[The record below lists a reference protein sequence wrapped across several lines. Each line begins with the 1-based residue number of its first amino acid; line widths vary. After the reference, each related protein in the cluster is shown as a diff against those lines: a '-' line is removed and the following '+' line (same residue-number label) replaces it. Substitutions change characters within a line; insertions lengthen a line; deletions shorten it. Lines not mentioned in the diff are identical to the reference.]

1 MAQKPSI
8 PKGTRDFSPAE
19 MAKRNYIF
27 DTIKQVFALHGFRQ
41 IETPAMENLST
52 LMGKYGEEGDK
63 LLFKILNSGDFLK
76 NASDEQL
83 LDRNCPRLTSALCEK
98 GLRYDLT
105 VPFARYVVQHR
116 DELQMPFKRF
126 QIQPVWRADRPQK
139 GRYRE
144 FYQCDADVVGSNS
157 LLNEV
162 ELVQMIDTV
171 FRKFGIRVSIKINN
185 RKILSGIAEII
196 GEADKIVD
204 ITVAIDKLDKIGL
217 DNVNAELASKGIPQ
231 EAIDKLQPIILLSGT
246 NEEKLETLKT
256 VLAASETGLK
266 GVEESEFILKTIAG
280 LGIQSDVELDL
291 TLARGLNYYTGAIFE
306 VKALDVQIGSI
317 SGGGRYDNLTGVF
330 GMEGVSGVGISFG
343 ADRIYDV
350 LNQLDLYPK
359 DAVDGTQ
366 LLFVNFGEAEAAYVL
381 PVLAK
386 VRAAGIR
393 AEIYP
398 DSAKMKKQMGY
409 ANNKAIPFV
418 AIVGENEMN
427 EGKLTL
433 KNMTTGEQSLV
444 TPDELI
450 DAIKA

>member
-1 MAQKPSI
+1 MATKPSI
-8 PKGTRDFSPAE
+8 PKGTRDFSPVE

-27 DTIKQVFALHGFRQ
+27 NTIREVFYRYGFQQ
-41 IETPAMENLST
+41 IETPSMENLST

-63 LLFKILNSGDFLK
+63 LLFKIQNSGDYFSGLTDEELLSR
-76 NASDEQL
+76 NAVKLASKF
-83 LDRNCPRLTSALCEK
+83 CEK

-105 VPFARYVVQHR
+105 VPFARYVVMHR
-116 DELQMPFKRF
+116 DEITFPFKRF

-162 ELVQMIDTV
+162 ELVQMIDAV
-171 FRKFGIRVSIKINN
+171 FQKFGIRVSIKINN
-185 RKILSGIAEII
+185 RKILTGIAEII

-231 EAIDKLQPIILLSGT
+231 EAIDKLQPIILLSGS
-246 NEEKLETLKT
+246 NEEKIATLKN

-280 LGIQSDVELDL
+280 LGIQSEVELDL

-330 GMEGVSGVGISFG
+330 GMEGMSGVGISFG

-359 DAVDGTQ
+359 EAVNGTQ

-381 PVLAK
+381 PVLAQ

-398 DSAKMKKQMGY
+398 DAAKMKKQMSY
-409 ANNKAIPFV
+409 ANAKMVPFV
-418 AIVGENEMN
+418 AIVGENEMK
-427 EGKLTL
+427 EGKVML
-433 KNMTTGEQSLV
+433 KNMTSGEQSLV
-444 TPDELI
+444 TPDELVA
-450 DAIKA
+450 AING

>member
-1 MAQKPSI
+1 MATKPSI
-8 PKGTRDFSPAE
+8 PKGTRDFSPVE

-27 DTIKQVFALHGFRQ
+27 NTIREVFYRYGFQQ
-41 IETPAMENLST
+41 IETPSMENLST

-63 LLFKILNSGDFLK
+63 LLFKIQNSGDYFSGLTDEELLSR
-76 NASDEQL
+76 NAAKLASKF
-83 LDRNCPRLTSALCEK
+83 CEK

-105 VPFARYVVQHR
+105 VPFARYVVMHR
-116 DELQMPFKRF
+116 DEITFPFKRF

-162 ELVQMIDTV
+162 ELVQMIDAV
-171 FRKFGIRVSIKINN
+171 FQKFGIRVSIKINN
-185 RKILSGIAEII
+185 RKILTGIAEII

-231 EAIDKLQPIILLSGT
+231 EAIDKLQPIILLSGS
-246 NEEKLETLKT
+246 NEEKLATLKN

-280 LGIQSDVELDL
+280 LGIQSEVELDL

-306 VKALDVQIGSI
+306 VKSLDVQIGSI

-330 GMEGVSGVGISFG
+330 GMEGMSGVGISFG

-359 DAVDGTQ
+359 EAVNGTQ

-381 PVLAK
+381 PVLAQ

-398 DSAKMKKQMGY
+398 DAAKMKKQMSY
-409 ANNKAIPFV
+409 ANAKMVPFV
-418 AIVGENEMN
+418 AIVGENEMK
-427 EGKLTL
+427 EGKVML
-433 KNMTTGEQSLV
+433 KNMTSGEQSLV
-444 TPDELI
+444 TPEELVA
-450 DAIKA
+450 AING